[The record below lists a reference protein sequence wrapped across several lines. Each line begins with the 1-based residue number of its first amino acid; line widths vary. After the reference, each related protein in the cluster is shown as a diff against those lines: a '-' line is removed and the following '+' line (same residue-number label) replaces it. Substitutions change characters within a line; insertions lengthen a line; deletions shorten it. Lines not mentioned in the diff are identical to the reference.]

1 MSDAFVVLGVL
12 AITFGLLAIHPAL
25 LLVAVGVLALR
36 HGMNRE

>member
-1 MSDAFVVLGVL
+1 MSDTFVILGILVIAL
-12 AITFGLLAIHPAL
+12 GLLAIHPAL